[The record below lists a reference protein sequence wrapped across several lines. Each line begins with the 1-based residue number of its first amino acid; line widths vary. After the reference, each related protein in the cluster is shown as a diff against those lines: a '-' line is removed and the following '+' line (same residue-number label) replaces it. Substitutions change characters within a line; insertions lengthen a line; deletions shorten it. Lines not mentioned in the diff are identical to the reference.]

1 MGKRDG
7 QACEEG
13 GFPSSRFEV
22 LRVNEFTSDRKRMSL
37 VVRAAEGLILFAKGA
52 DNMAMPP
59 SAPASPK
66 PCPPLSSIRLHAHTH
81 V

>member
-1 MGKRDG
+1 MARKMGKRDG

-52 DNMAMPP
+52 DNMAIPP
-59 SAPASPK
+59 PPK